1 MAILSLQSFAARNR
15 DVTLSLEELR
25 VALASDETDEIEDER
40 DVRDVSEMRDS
51 GEDVVEMEL
60 ARDDLRVHR

>member
-25 VALASDETDEIEDER
+25 VALASDETDEIDER

-51 GEDVVEMEL
+51 GEDVVEIEL